1 MQAWRI
7 SKADDLTGL
16 SGAGAALYGGR
27 WNPPDVPAVYLG
39 LSPSGC
45 ALDPVILAG
54 HVPQLR
60 FKIMHLE
67 LPAAPDLYGAPAVE
81 QLPLGWDNLPPDR
94 PSMDFGGEWLERNEQ
109 LGLIL
114 PSAALDDT
122 RLMLINPRHPACRQI
137 QVVQITDFIY
147 GKPGTRRAA

>member
-7 SKADDLTGL
+7 GKADDISDF

-27 WNPPDVPAVYLG
+27 WNPPDLPAVYLG

-60 FKIMHLE
+60 FKLMHLE
-67 LPAAPDLYGAPAVE
+67 LPAEPELYEAPAVE
-81 QLPLGWDNLPPDR
+81 RLPLGWDTFPADR

-114 PSAALDDT
+114 PSAAMDET
-122 RLMLINPRHPACRQI
+122 RLVLINPQHPACRRI
-137 QVVQITDFIY
+137 KVVQITDFIY
-147 GKPGTRRAA
+147 GKPGSRRAA

>member
-1 MQAWRI
+1 MHAWRI
-7 SKADDLTGL
+7 SKADDITGL
-16 SGAGAALYGGR
+16 SGAGAAVYGGR

-60 FKIMHLE
+60 FKLMHLE
-67 LPAAPDLYGAPAVE
+67 LPPAPELYETPAVD
-81 QLPLGWDNLPPDR
+81 QLPMGWDNFPADR
-94 PSMDFGGEWLERNEQ
+94 PSMDYGGEWLERNDQ

-114 PSAALDDT
+114 PSAAMEEIQLV
-122 RLMLINPRHPACRQI
+122 LINPKHPACSQI
-137 QVVQITDFIY
+137 KVLQITDFFY
-147 GKPGTRRAA
+147 GKSGTRTAA